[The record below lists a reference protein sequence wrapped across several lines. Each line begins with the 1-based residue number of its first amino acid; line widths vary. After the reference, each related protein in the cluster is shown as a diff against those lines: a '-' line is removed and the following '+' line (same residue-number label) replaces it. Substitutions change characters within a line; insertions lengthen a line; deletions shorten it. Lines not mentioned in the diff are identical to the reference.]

1 MIKKIQLENFKAF
14 HNSVLVDFKDKRN
27 ILIGGENGSG
37 KSTIFEALKYIFFYD
52 RLISENIADTSVGT
66 EREADILQFKQN
78 YNHRKYKTTDFSLLL
93 NESPIETYDKEKY
106 IVYLLSGDDIRSNDT
121 IVLSNLFKSVY
132 YNSEEINNICT
143 DAELFLLIVDDVNKA
158 LKEHFHESI
167 QLELVQSDQGE
178 CRLIDEERDIRENNR
193 LRTFFNEA
201 KLDLINI
208 LLLFSFI
215 DACKKDDGKCRII
228 VLDDLI
234 TSLDATNRILIIKYF
249 IEKFGDCYQKMI
261 LTHNQSFFNL
271 TKYYI
276 ENASNQA
283 GDWTYQTLYEFRNEH
298 KIYIYEGSDDLNKI
312 KEDYENEKK
321 KTSPSF
327 EPIGN
332 RLRQRFEVLL
342 YEIARFMQIGDFE
355 ESKMIISS
363 LIDKNNSNVFLVK
376 DGDRVLNSYDL
387 LNDLINVIKN
397 PNIPDKYLRQCLS
410 CKFRKY
416 EESNELIHLTPIIRD
431 MRIYQKVVLHQL
443 SHGRDEIPTNSP
455 KEIECTMELLR
466 KMEAV
471 VKKRHGTDVNVY
483 TV

>member
-1 MIKKIQLENFKAF
+1 MIQKIKLENFKAF
-14 HNSVLVDFKDKRN
+14 HNRLIIDFKDKKN

-37 KSTIFEALKYIFFYD
+37 KSTIFEAIKYWFYYD
-52 RLISENIADTSVGT
+52 RLISENIASTSVGS

-78 YNHRKYKTTDFSLLL
+78 YNHRRYKTTDFSLLL
-93 NESPIETYDKEKY
+93 NESPIETFDKNNY
-106 IVYLLSGDDIRSNDT
+106 LVYLISGDDIRRNDK
-121 IVLSNLFKSVY
+121 IVLSDLFNSVY
-132 YNSEEINNICT
+132 FNNEEINCICT
-143 DAELFLLIVDDVNKA
+143 DTELFQLIVDDVNKA
-158 LKEHFHESI
+158 LKDNFYESI
-167 QLELVQSDQGE
+167 QLELVQSEQGE
-178 CRLIDEERDIRENNR
+178 CRLIDEERDLRENNS

-201 KLDLINI
+201 KLNLINL

-215 DACKKDDGKCRII
+215 DACKKNDGKSRII
-228 VLDDLI
+228 VVDDFI

-249 IEKFGDCYQKMI
+249 IEKFGDCYQKMV

-298 KIYIYEGSDDLNKI
+298 KIYMYEGSDELNKI
-312 KEDYENEKK
+312 KEDYEKEKK

-327 EPIGN
+327 ESIGN
-332 RLRQRFEVLL
+332 RLRQRFEILL
-342 YEIARFMQIGDFE
+342 YEVARLMQIGDFE
-355 ESKMIISS
+355 ESKLIISS
-363 LIDKNNSNVFLVK
+363 LVDKNNSNVFFIK
-376 DGDRVLNSYDL
+376 DGDRVLNSYNL
-387 LNDLINVIKN
+387 ISDLIRVIKN
-397 PNIPDKYLRQCLS
+397 TNISDKYLRQCLL
-410 CKFRKY
+410 CKLRKY
-416 EESNELIHLTPIIRD
+416 EDSNELNHLTPIIRD

-471 VKKRHGTDVNVY
+471 VNKRHGTDVNVY

>member
-37 KSTIFEALKYIFFYD
+37 KSTIFEALKYIFYYD

-276 ENASNQA
+276 ENVSNQA
-283 GDWTYQTLYEFRNEH
+283 GEWTYQTLYEFRNEH
-298 KIYIYEGSDDLNKI
+298 KIYIYEGSDDLDKI
-312 KEDYENEKK
+312 KKDYEEEKN

-327 EPIGN
+327 ESIGN

-342 YEIARFMQIGDFE
+342 FEIARLMQIGNFE
-355 ESKMIISS
+355 ESRLIISS
-363 LIDKNNSNVFLVK
+363 LLDRDINNVFLVR
-376 DGDRVLNSYDL
+376 DGDRVLNSYNL
-387 LNDLINVIKN
+387 LGEFISLIKN
-397 PNIPDKYLRQCLS
+397 TNIQDKYLRQCLL
-410 CKFRKY
+410 CKYRKY
-416 EESNELIHLTPIIRD
+416 DRNNDLNHLIPIIRD

-455 KEIECTMELLR
+455 KEIECTMELIK

-471 VKKRHGTDVNVY
+471 MNKRHGTDVNVY